1 MTQQGDGI
9 LRGLLERERAIDVRG
24 VPVALLLESD
34 DAAVFRQQRKQ
45 LAERGLDGGAAPV
58 EQDQRRTRSVGG
70 PANLVVD
77 AQPID
82 RRVSAL
88 RWRGAHRPSSSGFQ
102 ERYPLE
108 RKGSFSSAQISA
120 STSGV

>member
-70 PANLVVD
+70 PPELVVD
-77 AQPID
+77 GQPLD
-82 RRVSAL
+82 RGASPL
-88 RWRGAHRPSSSGFQ
+88 RWGGAHPPSPPGL
-102 ERYPLE
+102 P
-108 RKGSFSSAQISA
+108 
-120 STSGV
+120 